1 MEYNVLQALGSS
13 FESIWS
19 IEGKNFSL
27 EQHFKGSCSF
37 FMSVIIGFLLGV
49 GEILL
54 RVLRLF

>member
-19 IEGKNFSL
+19 IEGKNFSM

-37 FMSVIIGFLLGV
+37 FMPAFIGLLLGV
-49 GEILL
+49 DEIFLS
-54 RVLRLF
+54 VLRLF